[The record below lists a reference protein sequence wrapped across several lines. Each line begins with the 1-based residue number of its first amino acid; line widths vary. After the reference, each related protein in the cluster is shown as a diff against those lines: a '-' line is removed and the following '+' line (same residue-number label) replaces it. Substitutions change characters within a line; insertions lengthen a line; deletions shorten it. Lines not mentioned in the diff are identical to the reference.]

1 MALGTARQTRRTRL
15 AGSDDLGMGVRVAN
29 SAHTTTADTTA
40 TGNGAP
46 PAPTGF
52 GWPIE
57 QFSLDNGLRVVVA
70 ADRSA
75 PIIAVNLWYNVG
87 SRHEPSGKHGFAH
100 LFEHLMF
107 EGSAQVGKGEHFGVL
122 QAVGGSA
129 INATTSSDRTNYFQT
144 VPSAA
149 LATAL
154 WLEADRMGALALTQ
168 ETLDNQREVVKNERR
183 QRYDNVPYGRWH
195 EMIGE
200 LAYPAGHPYHHS
212 TIGSMAE
219 LDSAQ
224 LSDFTAF
231 YESYYSPDNAV
242 LTVVGDT
249 SADEVRE
256 LAKRYFGALA
266 PRPRPQLPEVAALPT
281 AFGTTQRV
289 QLDEAVPLPRVFF
302 AFRSS
307 RFAEPGS
314 AADDVLSVV
323 LGRGRGSRLF
333 GELVTRR
340 RLAQA
345 EGGYLGSWQRA
356 WHASMITGMA
366 TPREGVP
373 LDELEAAFFEICEQ
387 VAREGVG
394 EDELSRARSVLAAD
408 WSRELATVGS
418 RADQLGRHATLFGD
432 ARRVADR
439 LPQLLA
445 VTADEVQQAAA
456 RIFAP
461 DNRITLA
468 YVPAAPD
475 AAESNADP
483 EAVHTE
489 EAER

>member
-1 MALGTARQTRRTRL
+1 MEEGA
-15 AGSDDLGMGVRVAN
+15 RVAN
-29 SAHTTTADTTA
+29 SARTTTADTSEA
-40 TGNGAP
+40 GGA
-46 PAPTGF
+46 AAAAAGGF
-52 GWPIE
+52 DWPVE

-70 ADRSA
+70 PDRSA
-75 PIIAVNLWYNVG
+75 PIVAVNLWYNVG
-87 SRHEPSGKHGFAH
+87 SRHEPPGKHGFAH

-107 EGSAQVGKGEHFGVL
+107 EGSAQVAKGEHFGVL

-144 VPSAA
+144 VPSGA

-195 EMIGE
+195 EVLGE
-200 LAYPAGHPYHHS
+200 LCYPEGHPYHHS

-219 LDSAQ
+219 LDGAQ

-249 SADEVRE
+249 SAAEVRT
-256 LAKRYFGALA
+256 LAERYFGPLA
-266 PRPRPQLPEVAALPT
+266 PRPRPTLAEVPGLSPV
-281 AFGTTQRV
+281 FGRDERV
-289 QLDEAVPLPRVFF
+289 ELKEPVPLPRVFF
-302 AFRSS
+302 AFRAT

-314 AADDVLSVV
+314 AAEEVLSVL

-333 GELVTRR
+333 RELVTER

-345 EGGYLGSWQRA
+345 EGGYLGAWQRA
-356 WHASMITGMA
+356 WHESMLGGMA
-366 TPREGVP
+366 TPRDGVP
-373 LDELEAAFFEICEQ
+373 LPELEGAFFEVCEQ
-387 VAREGVG
+387 VATEGVT
-394 EDELSRARSVLAAD
+394 EDELSRARSMLAAD

-432 ARRVADR
+432 ALEIEKR
-439 LPQLLA
+439 LPELLA
-445 VTADEVQQAAA
+445 VDAGEVRQAAA
-456 RIFAP
+456 RLFAP

-468 YVPAAPD
+468 YLP
-475 AAESNADP
+475 ADP
-483 EAVHTE
+483 EPAADGADGPKTE
-489 EAER
+489 TDEG

>member
-1 MALGTARQTRRTRL
+1 VTHSAHLSAAETATAGTAPD
-15 AGSDDLGMGVRVAN
+15 G
-29 SAHTTTADTTA
+29 
-40 TGNGAP
+40 
-46 PAPTGF
+46 TGF
-52 GWPIE
+52 GWAVE
-57 QFSLDNGLRVVVA
+57 QFTLDNGLRVVVC

-75 PIIAVNLWYNVG
+75 PIAAVNLWYDVG
-87 SRHEPSGKHGFAH
+87 SRHEPPGKHGFAH

-195 EMIGE
+195 ELISE
-200 LAYPAGHPYHHS
+200 LAYPEGHPYHHS
-212 TIGSMAE
+212 TIGSMEE
-219 LDSAQ
+219 LDGAR
-224 LSDFTAF
+224 LEDFTAF

-249 SADEVRE
+249 SAAEVRE
-256 LAKRYFGALA
+256 LAERYFGKLA
-266 PRPRPQLPEVAALPT
+266 PRPRPAPPQAADLTPSFARPERIELVEP
-281 AFGTTQRV
+281 
-289 QLDEAVPLPRVFF
+289 VPLPRLFF
-302 AFRSS
+302 AFRAS
-307 RFAEPGS
+307 RFATAGS
-314 AADDVLSVV
+314 AAEDVLTVV

-333 GELVTRR
+333 RELVTAR

-356 WHASMITGMA
+356 FYASMVTGMA
-366 TPREGVP
+366 TPRDGVS
-373 LDELEAAFFEICEQ
+373 LDELESAFFEVCEQ
-387 VAREGVG
+387 LARDGISPE
-394 EDELSRARSVLAAD
+394 ELDRARSMLAAD

-432 ARRVADR
+432 ALTVGRR
-439 LPQLLA
+439 LPELLD
-445 VTADEVQQAAA
+445 VTADQVKEAAG
-456 RIFAP
+456 RVFAP

-468 YVPAAPD
+468 YVPT
-475 AAESNADP
+475 ETSNTNTDTNT
-483 EAVHTE
+483 EA
-489 EAER
+489 

>member
-1 MALGTARQTRRTRL
+1 
-15 AGSDDLGMGVRVAN
+15 VAN
-29 SAHTTTADTTA
+29 SAHTTTADTTG
-40 TGNGAP
+40 TSGGA
-46 PAPTGF
+46 APDAAGF
-52 GWPIE
+52 GWPVE

-70 ADRSA
+70 SDRSA
-75 PIIAVNLWYNVG
+75 PIVAVNLWYNVG
-87 SRHEPSGKHGFAH
+87 SRHEPPGKHGFAH

-144 VPSAA
+144 VPSGA

-195 EMIGE
+195 EVLGE
-200 LAYPAGHPYHHS
+200 LSYPEGHPYHHS

-219 LDSAQ
+219 LDGAE

-249 SADEVRE
+249 TAEEVRT
-256 LAKRYFGALA
+256 LAERYFGPLT
-266 PRPRPQLPEVAALPT
+266 PRRRPQLAEVAELP
-281 AFGTTQRV
+281 AGFGKAARV
-289 QLDEAVPLPRVFF
+289 ELAEPVPLPRVFF
-302 AFRSS
+302 SFRATQ
-307 RFAEPGS
+307 FAAPGS
-314 AADDVLSVV
+314 AAEEVLSVL

-333 GELVTRR
+333 RELVTER

-345 EGGYLGSWQRA
+345 EGGYLGAWQRA
-356 WHASMITGMA
+356 WHASMIGGMA
-366 TPREGVP
+366 TPRDGVELP
-373 LDELEAAFFEICEQ
+373 ELEAAFFEVCEQ
-387 VAREGVG
+387 VAVGGVT
-394 EDELSRARSVLAAD
+394 EDELARARSMLAAD

-432 ARRVADR
+432 ALEIGNR
-439 LPQLLA
+439 LPELLA
-445 VTADEVQQAAA
+445 VDAAAVQEAAA
-456 RIFAP
+456 RVFAP

-468 YVPAAPD
+468 YLP
-475 AAESNADP
+475 ADP
-483 EAVHTE
+483 ETHSPEADSPKTGNAADTE
-489 EAER
+489 TVEG

>member
-1 MALGTARQTRRTRL
+1 VGQAGPGPRPSIVPRMPARAAAARP
-15 AGSDDLGMGVRVAN
+15 RVA
-29 SAHTTTADTTA
+29 
-40 TGNGAP
+40 
-46 PAPTGF
+46 F
-52 GWPIE
+52 PIE
-57 QFSLDNGLRVVVA
+57 RFRLDNGLRVVVSPDHA
-70 ADRSA
+70 APVVMVAVYYDVGFRS
-75 PIIAVNLWYNVG
+75 
-87 SRHEPSGKHGFAH
+87 EPEGRTGFAH

-107 EGSAQVGKGEHFGVL
+107 EGSAQVAKGEHFGVL

-195 EMIGE
+195 EVIGE
-200 LAYPAGHPYHHS
+200 LAYPEGHPYHHS

-219 LDSAQ
+219 LDGAR

-249 SADEVRE
+249 AAEEVRA
-256 LAKRYFGALA
+256 LAERYFGALK
-266 PRPRPQLPEVAALPT
+266 PRPRPTLPEVGTLPA
-281 AFGTTQRV
+281 AFGRAER
-289 QLDEAVPLPRVFF
+289 LELAEPVPLPRVFF
-302 AFRSS
+302 AFRTG

-314 AADDVLSVV
+314 AAEDVLSVV

-333 GELVTRR
+333 RELVTER

-345 EGGYLGSWQRA
+345 EGGYLGAWQRA
-356 WHASMITGMA
+356 FHASMITGMA
-366 TPREGVP
+366 TPRDGVP
-373 LDELEAAFFEICEQ
+373 LPELEAAFFEVCEE
-387 VAREGVG
+387 VAETGVT
-394 EDELSRARSVLAAD
+394 EDELARARSMLAAD

-418 RADQLGRHATLFGD
+418 RADQLGKHATLFGD
-432 ARRVADR
+432 ALEIGRR
-439 LPQLLA
+439 LPELLA
-445 VTADEVQQAAA
+445 VGAAEVREAAA
-456 RIFAP
+456 RVFAP

-468 YVPAAPD
+468 YTPAGSGGAD
-475 AAESNADP
+475 EAAEA
-483 EAVHTE
+483 
-489 EAER
+489 

>member
-1 MALGTARQTRRTRL
+1 LEW
-15 AGSDDLGMGVRVAN
+15 GSRVAH
-29 SAHTTTADTTA
+29 SAHTTTADTTTA
-40 TGNGAP
+40 GGGAVS
-46 PAPTGF
+46 AATGF
-52 GWPIE
+52 GWPVE

-70 ADRSA
+70 PDRSA
-75 PIIAVNLWYNVG
+75 PIVGVNLWYNVG
-87 SRHEPSGKHGFAH
+87 SRHEPPGKHGFAH

-149 LATAL
+149 LPTAL

-195 EMIGE
+195 EVIGE
-200 LAYPAGHPYHHS
+200 LSYPEGHPYHHS

-249 SADEVRE
+249 SAEEVRE
-256 LAKRYFGALA
+256 LAERYFGALTPRA
-266 PRPRPQLPEVAALPT
+266 RPRLPDIGSLPSTFGAAE
-281 AFGTTQRV
+281 RV
-289 QLDEAVPLPRVFF
+289 ELAEPVPLPRLFF
-302 AFRSS
+302 SFRGA

-314 AADDVLSVV
+314 AAEDVLSVI

-333 GELVTRR
+333 RELVTER

-345 EGGYLGSWQRA
+345 ESGYLGAWQRA
-356 WHASMITGMA
+356 WHHSMITGMA
-366 TPREGVP
+366 TPRDGVP
-373 LDELEAAFFEICEQ
+373 LPELEAAFFEVCEQ
-387 VAREGVG
+387 VGRDGVTG
-394 EDELSRARSVLAAD
+394 DELGRARSMLTAD

-418 RADQLGRHATLFGD
+418 RADQLGKHATLFGD
-432 ARRVADR
+432 ALKIAER
-439 LPQLLA
+439 LPELLA
-445 VTADEVQQAAA
+445 VDAEEVRAAAA
-456 RIFAP
+456 RVFAP
-461 DNRITLA
+461 DNRITLVYTDA
-468 YVPAAPD
+468 DAGTGAATTTES
-475 AAESNADP
+475 AEA
-483 EAVHTE
+483 
-489 EAER
+489 